1 MNPYQQSRD
10 AGYSD
15 DEIIDYLSS
24 QPKYSEKI
32 NKSRDA
38 GYSNQEIA
46 SFLSTYNFNEPK
58 EQKPKR
64 SNLEKGARIA
74 GQYVLGAA
82 ESAMLP
88 YEIST
93 LGIDSRGAQ
102 VARTREDIAADVE
115 DLYAKKAS
123 GDWTPEDESKL
134 AELTDLY
141 KNPQKLEETT
151 HEPLDISVRG
161 LTEKATGLDLHPE
174 GVAEHAA
181 NWAGFIKDP
190 SKIYSLA
197 KDGLSIKN
205 IIKAISPT
213 GKEALEGLGAG
224 TALAIAE
231 DGGYGPIGTMA
242 AAIVG
247 ASTGHIAGMGASGVK
262 KLVTEPKKTLAEV
275 AAKFTSK
282 DKKALQQELIKDFRE
297 SGLQADI
304 GTLTDNELV
313 KWTQAKL
320 GQSGLTGKALD
331 DLRTELTNQIKNEY
345 KAIAESLGELKY
357 ATLHEGGEVARE
369 GIKKIRDAD
378 LSATRQLYKNANE
391 SLKEGA
397 AVDSRKLA
405 SAIERLEKELTPGAV
420 KSTEQNAVINVINK
434 IKNDI
439 YSPSGKLKFA
449 DVKELMNNKI
459 ALNDIINYEVQ
470 GGAKQLLKGIVGEL
484 DRAIISHG
492 KENVSFVRNYVT
504 ANKRFA
510 EHAKTFRNKN
520 INQLLNAVD
529 PATIMNKMNSVQ
541 GIRDIGKIL
550 NKTPEGKE
558 IFNNI
563 RRLKLEKVIGDN
575 LIDSTTQQV
584 RQGTFSKLLEKGK
597 NREIVKE
604 ILGNQAYKRL
614 EKLQKNVG
622 KLAETAQ
629 KFFNASKS
637 GSTVIDAMLVGSAM
651 HDIAN
656 LLAGN
661 PWPIAKTAGGLIGG
675 RKLTNLIADAEFL
688 KLVEEAILASDKN
701 DINRLM
707 MIGEFMEPKIR
718 AALMSE
724 KDQSR

>member
-38 GYSNQEIA
+38 GYSNDEIS
-46 SFLSTYNFNEPK
+46 SFLSTHKFEEPK
-58 EQKPKR
+58 EQNPKR
-64 SNLEKGARIA
+64 SNLEKSARIA
-74 GQYVLGAA
+74 GQYTLGAV
-82 ESAMLP
+82 ENAMLP
-88 YEIST
+88 YEIGT
-93 LGIDSRGAQ
+93 MGIDSRGTQ
-102 VARTREDIAADVE
+102 VARTKEDIVADVE

-123 GDWTPEDESKL
+123 GDWSPEDEAKI
-134 AELTDLY
+134 AELTELY

-151 HEPLDISVRG
+151 HEPVDISVRG
-161 LTEKATGLDLHPE
+161 LAEKATGLDLHPE
-174 GVAEHAA
+174 GIAEHAA
-181 NWAGFIKDP
+181 SWTGFIKDP
-190 SKIYSLA
+190 KKLYSLA
-197 KDGLSIKN
+197 KDGLNVKN

-247 ASTGHIAGMGASGVK
+247 ASTGHIAGIGAKGAK
-262 KLVTEPKKTLAEV
+262 KLFTEPKKTLAEV

-282 DKKALQQELIKDFRE
+282 DKKALQQEIIKDFRE
-297 SGLQADI
+297 SGLQADV
-304 GTLTDNELV
+304 GTLTDSNLV
-313 KWTQAKL
+313 KMMQSQLA
-320 GQSGLTGKALD
+320 QSGLTGKALD
-331 DLRTELTNQIKNEY
+331 DLRNQLTTQIKSEY
-345 KAIAESLGELKY
+345 KAVADSLGELKY
-357 ATLHEGGEVARE
+357 STLHEGGEVARE
-369 GIKKIRDAD
+369 GIKKIRDVD

-405 SAIERLEKELTPGAV
+405 SAIERLEKELTPGTV
-420 KSTEQNAVINVINK
+420 KSTEQNAVLNVIDK

-439 YSPSGKLKFA
+439 YAPSGKLKFA
-449 DVKELMNNKI
+449 NVKELMNNKI
-459 ALNDIINYEVQ
+459 ALSDIINYEVQ
-470 GGAKQLLKGIVGEL
+470 GGSKQLLKGIVGEL

-492 KENVSFVRNYVT
+492 KENVGFVRNYVT

-520 INQLLNAVD
+520 VNQLLNAAD

-541 GIRDIGKIL
+541 GIRDVGKIL

-584 RQGTFSKLLEKGK
+584 KQGTFSKLLEKGK

-604 ILGNQAYKRL
+604 ILGPQAFKRL

-637 GSTVIDAMLVGSAM
+637 GVKLIDFGVIGKVFTDFAHALS
-651 HDIAN
+651 
-656 LLAGN
+656 GN
-661 PWPIAKTAGGLIGG
+661 PWPLLKVAGGIAGA
-675 RKLTNLIADAEFL
+675 KYLTNLMGNNEFL

-701 DINRLM
+701 DMSKLM
-707 MIGEFMEPKIR
+707 MIGEALEPMIK
-718 AALMSE
+718 AALMNE
-724 KDQSR
+724 KSNQ